1 MAVAYRGNKVSEENV
16 RKVNHDC
23 RLKVSEANTQQIE
36 SEHKLRVLRNE
47 TTLRLER
54 EKETEVNTMASNMIK
69 DKQMADMRGEI
80 ILLDV
85 TIMGA
90 RPTSGGASQHPMIEQ
105 LESELKIQQ
114 ITNGDLV
121 EEALEYVKESIRLK
135 DKVNALSSKTAL
147 VSSGADLDNQED
159 PSSEFLWSRGATL
172 SRDIST
178 LGD

>member
-1 MAVAYRGNKVSEENV
+1 
-16 RKVNHDC
+16 
-23 RLKVSEANTQQIE
+23 
-36 SEHKLRVLRNE
+36 
-47 TTLRLER
+47 
-54 EKETEVNTMASNMIK
+54 MASNMIK

-80 ILLDV
+80 ILQESKLGELDV
-85 TIMGA
+85 TMMGA